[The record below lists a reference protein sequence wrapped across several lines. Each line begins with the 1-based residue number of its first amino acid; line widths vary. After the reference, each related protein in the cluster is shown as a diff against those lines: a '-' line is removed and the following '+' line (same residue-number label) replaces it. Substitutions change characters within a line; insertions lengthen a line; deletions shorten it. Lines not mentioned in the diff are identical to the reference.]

1 MSTTRRDLAIALA
14 LLAAI
19 VGVLALADDSASADV
34 GVTGVSRHVGPPG
47 AEVQVTIECGFCG
60 NDSFPVSLLP
70 LARAERLL
78 ACQMRHYRR
87 CPRPTGPPRRRPY
100 TYLGA
105 ALPVPGVPADAL
117 PRYRLEFEVPRL
129 PAGEYAYV
137 LWSEPR
143 RGGTAGSLVTFPT
156 SPVWRL
162 RVLPAAAREAGFA
175 TMGDPWP
182 RRFASTSTAAST
194 SSG

>member
-1 MSTTRRDLAIALA
+1 MIALA

-19 VGVLALADDSASADV
+19 AGILAFADDSASADS
-34 GVTGVSRHVGPPG
+34 GVTGVSRHAGRPG
-47 AEVQVTIECGFCG
+47 AEVRVTIECGFCG
-60 NDSFPVSLLP
+60 NRSFPVSLLP

-87 CPRPTGPPRRRPY
+87 CPRPTSPPRRKPY

-105 ALPVPGVPADAL
+105 ALPVPVGDAAKAL
-117 PRYRLEFEVPRL
+117 PRYRLDFRVPRL
-129 PAGEYAYV
+129 RAGDYAYV
-137 LWSEPR
+137 LWSENR

-162 RVLPAAAREAGFA
+162 RVLPASGRGAARA
-175 TMGDPWP
+175 TMDGPWP
-182 RRFASTSTAAST
+182 RRSASTSTAAST
-194 SSG
+194 SSR